1 MSMRLDKLNLGI
13 IGKPNSGK
21 STLFNTLLG
30 EYLSPVGDEYGLT
43 KSLYKKEFK
52 HKKYDFVIVDT
63 PGLRR
68 RSKVK
73 EKKEMVRNSEVI
85 RLINNVDAVI
95 LLIDS
100 LENITK
106 QDFRLADLVINKYK
120 LLFFIFNKIDIV
132 EDKKKFKSNINK
144 FLKNNYSKHK
154 LINIEFISAK
164 KNISVKSVLEKIIT
178 KKKLESII
186 IQKQKLN
193 KFINYLNKKANYP
206 KINKVEIKPKYIVQT
221 DNKIPKFKVFVNTQ
235 KKTPN
240 LFQKYFD
247 NAFREYFK
255 IDGIPI
261 IYEFKN
267 SKNPYVN

>member
-52 HKKYDFVIVDT
+52 HKKYDFIIVDT

-73 EKKEMVRNSEVI
+73 EKKEMVRNLEVI
-85 RLINNVDAVI
+85 RLINSVDAVI

-106 QDFRLADLVINKYK
+106 QDFRLAEII
-120 LLFFIFNKIDIV
+120 FF
-132 EDKKKFKSNINK
+132 
-144 FLKNNYSKHK
+144 
-154 LINIEFISAK
+154 
-164 KNISVKSVLEKIIT
+164 
-178 KKKLESII
+178 
-186 IQKQKLN
+186 
-193 KFINYLNKKANYP
+193 
-206 KINKVEIKPKYIVQT
+206 
-221 DNKIPKFKVFVNTQ
+221 
-235 KKTPN
+235 KT
-240 LFQKYFD
+240 LQY
-247 NAFREYFK
+247 
-255 IDGIPI
+255 
-261 IYEFKN
+261 
-267 SKNPYVN
+267 

>member
-21 STLFNTLLG
+21 STLFNALLG

-68 RSKVK
+68 RKKVK
-73 EKKEMVRNSEVI
+73 EKKEMVRNLEVI
-85 RLINNVDAVI
+85 SLINSVDAVI

-132 EDKKKFKSNINK
+132 EDKKFKSNINK

-154 LINIEFISAK
+154 LTNIEFCLQKRIF
-164 KNISVKSVLEKIIT
+164 KSVLEKIIT
-178 KKKLESII
+178 KKIRITHKT
-186 IQKQKLN
+186 
-193 KFINYLNKKANYP
+193 
-206 KINKVEIKPKYIVQT
+206 EIK
-221 DNKIPKFKVFVNTQ
+221 
-235 KKTPN
+235 
-240 LFQKYFD
+240 
-247 NAFREYFK
+247 
-255 IDGIPI
+255 
-261 IYEFKN
+261 
-267 SKNPYVN
+267 